1 MWVFLK
7 TDGSLILE
15 THWKVFFQNLYNFQC
30 SVLQVSRI
38 IFEIVFVFTIFSKLV
53 KYFLPFYLSF
63 IFFVF

>member
-63 IFFVF
+63 MFFVF